1 MKLETERL
9 NIAPF
14 TLDLINAA
22 SEKDISKIE
31 ALGFIVNA
39 QWPENDLHEALPFF
53 KDLLIKNGING
64 FNSWIITK
72 KNGNEI
78 VGSIG
83 FIGNPDE
90 NGNTEIGFGIIPD
103 KRRRG
108 YCLESATAMIKWTF
122 SQKNVSCI
130 KAQCEEGNLA
140 SKSAMEKI
148 GFLKKECKNGII
160 DWEIR
165 KQQKSDNFN
174 YI

>member
-9 NIAPF
+9 HIAPF
-14 TLDLINAA
+14 TLELIHAA
-22 SEKDISKIE
+22 SEKNISKIE

-39 QWPENDLHEALPFF
+39 QWPEKDLQEALPFF

-64 FNSWIITK
+64 FNSWIITQK
-72 KNGNEI
+72 DDNEI

-90 NGNTEIGFGIIPD
+90 NGNAEIGFGILPD
-103 KRRRG
+103 KRRKG
-108 YCLESATAMIKWTF
+108 YCLESAKAMIKWAF
-122 SQKNVSCI
+122 SQKNVTCI

-140 SKSAMEKI
+140 SKSVMEKI
-148 GFLKKECKNGII
+148 GFLKKDCKNGII

-165 KQQKSDNFN
+165 KIHKK
-174 YI
+174 